1 MEKLEK
7 RLLSGEPI
15 SSEKPLIVAGIPAHN
30 EEKTIARVILEA
42 QEHADIVLVCD
53 DGSSDLTFKIAE
65 KLGAVVVKHRYNM
78 GYGAAIRSLFENAR
92 KLGAGVLVTLDAD
105 GQHAAVE
112 IQQILQPILEGKA
125 DVAIGSRFL
134 DGSEEGSSNGLPW
147 YRQIGIKLITKLTAS
162 AIKYDVSDA
171 QNGFRAYN
179 VTAMEKLDLNENGMG
194 VSVEI
199 LVKAKEQ
206 GLRLVEVP
214 INCKYHGVEETSSQ
228 NLIGHGAS
236 VLSSLVKLVVEK
248 RPLVFLGL
256 PGILFL
262 GIGVFF
268 GVWMLQIYA
277 IEHRI
282 VTNIALA
289 SLAFVLMGFFA
300 LSTAIMLYAIVRL
313 AEKTNSKS
321 EG

>member
-1 MEKLEK
+1 VEKLEK
-7 RLLSGEPI
+7 RLLSGEPVN
-15 SSEKPLIVAGIPAHN
+15 SEKPLVVAGIPAHN

-42 QEHADIVLVCD
+42 QEYADIVLVCD

-65 KLGAVVVKHRYNM
+65 KLGAVVVRHRSNM

-134 DGSEEGSSNGLPW
+134 DGLEGSSNGLPW

-162 AIKYDVSDA
+162 ATKYDVSDA

-179 VTAMEKLDLNENGMG
+179 MAALEKLDLNENGMG

-206 GLRLVEVP
+206 GLRLAEVP
-214 INCKYHGVEETSSQ
+214 INCKYHGVDETSSQ
-228 NLIGHGAS
+228 NPVGHGAS
-236 VLSSLVKLVVEK
+236 VLSSLVKLVVEE

-256 PGILFL
+256 PGIFFL
-262 GIGVFF
+262 VVGIFF
-268 GVWMLQIYA
+268 GVWMLQIYTMERY
-277 IEHRI
+277 IE
-282 VTNIALA
+282 TNIALA

-300 LSTAIMLYAIVRL
+300 LSTGITLYAIRRL
-313 AEKTNSKS
+313 AEKSS
-321 EG
+321 GGE

>member
-1 MEKLEK
+1 
-7 RLLSGEPI
+7 
-15 SSEKPLIVAGIPAHN
+15 
-30 EEKTIARVILEA
+30 
-42 QEHADIVLVCD
+42 
-53 DGSSDLTFKIAE
+53 
-65 KLGAVVVKHRYNM
+65 VVKHDSNM
-78 GYGAAIRSLFENAR
+78 GYGAAIKSLFKNAR
-92 KLGAGVLVTLDAD
+92 KLGAQILVTLDAD
-105 GQHAAVE
+105 GQHEAVE
-112 IQQILQPILEGKA
+112 IQQILQPLLEGKA
-125 DVAIGSRFL
+125 DLAIGSRFL
-134 DGSEEGSSNGLPW
+134 NGTGEESRNGLPW
-147 YRQIGIKLITKLTAS
+147 YRRIGIKLITKLAAS
-162 AIKYDVSDA
+162 ASKYDVSDA

-179 VTAMEKLDLNENGMG
+179 EIALEKLALNENGMG

-214 INCKYHGVEETSSQ
+214 INCKYHGVDETSSQ

-236 VLSSLVKLVVEK
+236 VLSSLVKLVVEE

-262 GIGVFF
+262 AIGIFF
-268 GVWMLQIYA
+268 GFWMLQIYA
-277 IEHRI
+277 IEHQI

-289 SLAFVLMGFFA
+289 SLTFVLMGFFA